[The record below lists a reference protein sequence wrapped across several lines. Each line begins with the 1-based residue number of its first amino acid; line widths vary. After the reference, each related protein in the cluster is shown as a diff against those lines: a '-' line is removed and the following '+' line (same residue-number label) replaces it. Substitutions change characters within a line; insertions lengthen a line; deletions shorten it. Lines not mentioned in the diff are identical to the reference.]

1 MIKKI
6 IILGST
12 GSIGTSTLKSISKNK
27 NFKVLLI
34 TANKNIK
41 KLLDQSI
48 KYNVKYAII
57 EDYGKYI
64 KYKKKFKKN
73 NIILY
78 NGFKKIN
85 SIIKGKVSF
94 SIKMSGQQ

>member
-6 IILGST
+6 VIFGST

-41 KLLDQSI
+41 KLYLI
-48 KYNVKYAII
+48 KP
-57 EDYGKYI
+57 
-64 KYKKKFKKN
+64 F
-73 NIILY
+73 
-78 NGFKKIN
+78 GFAGI
-85 SIIKGKVSF
+85 SYF
-94 SIKMSGQQ
+94 T